1 MQNNVRLHL
10 NIQLCIANNRYTEK
24 TRTEQN
30 KVKEYKMIYHV
41 NTRSMKTDET
51 IQVKNKVK
59 FKRKLL
65 LKIKM
70 INVS

>member
-10 NIQLCIANNRYTEK
+10 NIQLCIANNRHTEK
-24 TRTEQN
+24 TRTEQY
-30 KVKEYKMIYHV
+30 KVKEYKMIYYV

-51 IQVKNKVK
+51 IQMKNKVK